1 MPAPFITYAIN
12 PSIFN
17 TTEQSLIYITEE
29 EASSGR
35 VDITYFND
43 ITPLFLTLDRLCLV
57 QNIDYE
63 IIKEDSST
71 FIQFINEVAPSGIS
85 ALEAGEVL
93 TFVYNSVATESN
105 TRQLQYVLTPEQC
118 SENRIDVTQD
128 GNFSVLMLALDRI
141 CLVQNIDYELQIL
154 GSRKYLYFINELS
167 QSGNQAIEPGEVVTM
182 VVKD

>member
-12 PSIFN
+12 PSLYN

-29 EASSGR
+29 EAASGR

-57 QNIDYE
+57 QNVDYE
-63 IIKEDSST
+63 ILKEDGST
-71 FIQFINEVAPSGIS
+71 YINFLNEVAPTGVS

-105 TRQLQYVLTPEQC
+105 TRQLQYTLTPEQC

-128 GNFSVLMLALDRI
+128 GNFSVLMIALDRI

-154 GSRKYLYFINELS
+154 GSKKYLYFINELA
-167 QSGNQAIEPGEVVTM
+167 QSGDQAVEPGEVITM